1 MTNPS
6 SQASPETADSTV
18 EYPILRLEGNLTINE
33 AEERRRELLEALHQQ
48 DRLTLDCRDLDRVD
62 VAGIQLLLAL
72 RASAIQAGKSLRLI
86 AASTSLLRLT
96 LASAGLCKKGPDD
109 PVTGVAD
116 DLFCLLT
123 G

>member
-6 SQASPETADSTV
+6 SQAPPETADSTAEWPV
-18 EYPILRLEGNLTINE
+18 LRLVGNLTINE
-33 AEERRRELLEALHQQ
+33 AEERQLEWLEALHQQ

-72 RASAIQAGKSLRLI
+72 RVSAIQAGKPLRLI
-86 AASTSLLRLT
+86 AASTSLLRLA
-96 LASAGLCKKGPDD
+96 LASAGLCKKSPDD
-109 PVTGVAD
+109 PGTGMAD

-123 G
+123 R